1 MVARP
6 SLVWT
11 TTALLLSS
19 AAVVVD
25 GKQLRTKKDEA
36 ERKLHVHSTG
46 GDAGIS
52 ADSHTSYVNS
62 SPVCHGSSSAVNGC
76 GADALGNDLYL
87 DICDPN
93 LLPDLPF
100 SQSACGCLDQAG
112 CEVLGGS
119 MMLDMS
125 TGVSLCIRPEEEVC
139 ANAHPDYK
147 RLNVMAD
154 MHENGSVHYWGCQCV
169 RSERNMEPL
178 LTARTF
184 SPPTTLDPSI
194 RRFNK
199 FDFSGSIPGNVFIK
213 NFPTMTDAEKLTNEN
228 MPDLT
233 SAEYPITAST
243 DIVDFLRKSNAVSV
257 VTEDDYEIKHN
268 VQDTIGAI
276 GGPPIHPTCD
286 ASSPF
291 WEELQHVVDVAKYRR
306 ANGNQDSANLASY
319 LQTLGYDEWLPHYI
333 PTLWDGDTI
342 AQVAEN
348 VHDEAPGDWQ
358 AQLIQQFLVE
368 GLEVDYAIMP
378 KRSAVEFIGAVVRL
392 YDLNTHF
399 INYVGPH
406 NFAAKWH
413 VGRARPE
420 EMVYAIVNG
429 DIDSSCVPP
438 ALYSDIVANFDD
450 LRGATFDY
458 SYGASDPDGT
468 AFTAYEEGSPRH
480 PSWPAMHSA
489 ASNISFWMQVM
500 FKLTDAQVC
509 EAMKIDYG
517 VSYARTI
524 AGVHYKQDNLAGLNM
539 GKEVIRLDIAKY
551 LHDHFDADEAAA
563 QAKADAIAAS
573 FDWNDYEQLLDKC
586 RS

>member
-1 MVARP
+1 MQE
-6 SLVWT
+6 T
-11 TTALLLSS
+11 
-19 AAVVVD
+19 
-25 GKQLRTKKDEA
+25 
-36 ERKLHVHSTG
+36 
-46 GDAGIS
+46 
-52 ADSHTSYVNS
+52 
-62 SPVCHGSSSAVNGC
+62 
-76 GADALGNDLYL
+76 
-87 DICDPN
+87 
-93 LLPDLPF
+93 
-100 SQSACGCLDQAG
+100 
-112 CEVLGGS
+112 
-119 MMLDMS
+119 
-125 TGVSLCIRPEEEVC
+125 IR
-139 ANAHPDYK
+139 
-147 RLNVMAD
+147 
-154 MHENGSVHYWGCQCV
+154 
-169 RSERNMEPL
+169 
-178 LTARTF
+178 
-184 SPPTTLDPSI
+184 
-194 RRFNK
+194 
-199 FDFSGSIPGNVFIK
+199 
-213 NFPTMTDAEKLTNEN
+213 
-228 MPDLT
+228 
-233 SAEYPITAST
+233 
-243 DIVDFLRKSNAVSV
+243 
-257 VTEDDYEIKHN
+257 
-268 VQDTIGAI
+268 AI

-306 ANGNQDSANLASY
+306 ANGNQDSANLASH

-333 PTLWDGDTI
+333 PRLWEGDTI
-342 AQVAEN
+342 EQVAEN

-368 GLEVDYAIMP
+368 GLEVDYDIMP
-378 KRSAVEFIGAVVRL
+378 KRSAVEFIDAVVRL
-392 YDLNTHF
+392 YALNTHF
-399 INYVGPH
+399 VNYVGPH

-429 DIDSSCVPP
+429 DIDSSCVPA
-438 ALYSDIVANFDD
+438 ALYSDIIANFDD
-450 LRGATFDY
+450 LFGATFDY
-458 SYGASDPDGT
+458 PYGASDPDGT

-573 FDWNDYEQLLDKC
+573 FDWNNYEQLLDEC

>member
-1 MVARP
+1 
-6 SLVWT
+6 
-11 TTALLLSS
+11 
-19 AAVVVD
+19 
-25 GKQLRTKKDEA
+25 
-36 ERKLHVHSTG
+36 
-46 GDAGIS
+46 
-52 ADSHTSYVNS
+52 
-62 SPVCHGSSSAVNGC
+62 
-76 GADALGNDLYL
+76 
-87 DICDPN
+87 
-93 LLPDLPF
+93 
-100 SQSACGCLDQAG
+100 
-112 CEVLGGS
+112 
-119 MMLDMS
+119 
-125 TGVSLCIRPEEEVC
+125 
-139 ANAHPDYK
+139 
-147 RLNVMAD
+147 MAD

-184 SPPTTLDPSI
+184 SPPKTSDPSI

-429 DIDSSCVPP
+429 DIDSSCVPA
-438 ALYSDIVANFDD
+438 ALYSDIIANFDD

-458 SYGASDPDGT
+458 PYGASDPDGT

>member
-1 MVARP
+1 MARP
-6 SLVWT
+6 ALVWT

-19 AAVVVD
+19 AAMAVD

-36 ERKLHVHSTG
+36 ERKLHFHSTG

-52 ADSHTSYVNS
+52 ADSHTTYVNS
-62 SPVCHGSSSAVNGC
+62 SPVCHGSSGAVNGC
-76 GADALGNDLYL
+76 GTDALGNDLYL

-93 LLPDLPF
+93 LLPGASF
-100 SQSACGCLDQAG
+100 SQSACGCLDQAA
-112 CEVLGGS
+112 CEALGGS
-119 MMLDMS
+119 MMLDMA

-139 ANAHPDYK
+139 SNAHPDYK

-154 MHENGSVHYWGCQCV
+154 MHANGSVHYWGCQCV
-169 RSERNMEPL
+169 RSERSMEAL

-184 SPPTTLDPSI
+184 SPPTTPDPSI
-194 RRFNK
+194 FRFNK
-199 FDFSGSIPGNVFIK
+199 FDFSGSIPGNVFIT
-213 NFPTMTDAEKLTNEN
+213 NFPTMTDAEKLTYEN

-243 DIVDFLRKSNAVSV
+243 DVIDLLRKSNAISV
-257 VTEDDYEIKHN
+257 VTEDDYEIKQN
-268 VQDTIGAI
+268 VQDVIGAI

-286 ASSPF
+286 VSNPF

-306 ANGNQDSANLASY
+306 ANGNLDSADLASH
-319 LQTLGYDEWLPHYI
+319 LQTLGYDEWLTHYI
-333 PTLWDGDTI
+333 PKLWDSHTI

-368 GLEVDYAIMP
+368 GLEVDYDVMP
-378 KRSAVEFIGAVVRL
+378 ERSAVEFIGAVVRL

-399 INYVGPH
+399 INYVAPH

-413 VGRARPE
+413 AGRARPE
-420 EMVYAIVNG
+420 EMVHAIVNG
-429 DIDSSCVPP
+429 DIDPSCVPP
-438 ALYSDIVANFDD
+438 ALYSDIIANFDD

-458 SYGASDPDGT
+458 AYGASDPDGT

-489 ASNISFWMQVM
+489 ASNVSFWMRVM
-500 FKLTDAQVC
+500 FNLTDAQVC

-524 AGVHYKQDNLAGLNM
+524 AGVHFKRDNLDGLNM
-539 GKEVIRLDIAKY
+539 GKELIRLEIAKY

-563 QAKADAIAAS
+563 QAKADSIAAS
-573 FDWNDYEQLLDKC
+573 FDWNNYKQLLDNC
-586 RS
+586 NN

>member
-119 MMLDMS
+119 MMLDLS

-184 SPPTTLDPSI
+184 SPPTNLDPSI

-257 VTEDDYEIKHN
+257 VTEDDYEIKQN
-268 VQDTIGAI
+268 VQETIGAI

-438 ALYSDIVANFDD
+438 ALYSDIAANFDD

-458 SYGASDPDGT
+458 PYGASDPDGT
-468 AFTAYEEGSPRH
+468 AFTAYEEGIPRH
-480 PSWPAMHSA
+480 PSWPDMHSA

>member
-169 RSERNMEPL
+169 QSERNMEPL

-429 DIDSSCVPP
+429 DIDSSCVPA
-438 ALYSDIVANFDD
+438 ALYSDIIANFDD

-458 SYGASDPDGT
+458 PYGASDPDGT

-524 AGVHYKQDNLAGLNM
+524 AGVHYKEDNLAGLNM

>member
-93 LLPDLPF
+93 LLPDLSF

-112 CEVLGGS
+112 CEALGGS

-125 TGVSLCIRPEEEVC
+125 AGVSLCIRPEEEVC

-184 SPPTTLDPSI
+184 SPPKTSDPSI

-429 DIDSSCVPP
+429 DIDSSCVPA
-438 ALYSDIVANFDD
+438 ALYSDIIANFDD

-458 SYGASDPDGT
+458 PYGASDPDGT